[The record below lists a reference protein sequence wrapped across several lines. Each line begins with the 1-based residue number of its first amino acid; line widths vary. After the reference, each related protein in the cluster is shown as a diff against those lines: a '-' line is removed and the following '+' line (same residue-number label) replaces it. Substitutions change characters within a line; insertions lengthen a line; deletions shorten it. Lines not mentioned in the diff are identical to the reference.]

1 MKIPSWRTLWRGASL
16 QRDVDELRAALKQYV
31 VEETLAPFA
40 SIGRYLAVG
49 AIGSL
54 FVGFGVFLL
63 LLGLLRYLQWQFPFL
78 DGSESWIPYL
88 AVFLASGAGI
98 ALLLTRIRRSVG
110 PRRRS
115 K

>member
-1 MKIPSWRTLWRGASL
+1 MLQSVARIQRAWRERFACRTLHQLVR
-16 QRDVDELRAALKQYV
+16 
-31 VEETLAPFA
+31 
-40 SIGRYLAVG
+40 RYLAVG